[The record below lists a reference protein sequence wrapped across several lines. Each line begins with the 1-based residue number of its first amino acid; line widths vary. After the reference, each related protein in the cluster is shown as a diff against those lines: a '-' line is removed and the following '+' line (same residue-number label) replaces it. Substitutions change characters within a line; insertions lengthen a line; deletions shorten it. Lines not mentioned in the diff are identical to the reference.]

1 MAQLRHARNAQVG
14 YQDSS
19 VFLNVHR
26 AGMGQYAVGAGVY
39 IMVGELENRAWGVGS
54 VFNAGQA
61 YACGGGILQMHGG
74 DVRTSQ

>member
-1 MAQLRHARNAQVG
+1 
-14 YQDSS
+14 
-19 VFLNVHR
+19 
-26 AGMGQYAVGAGVY
+26 MGQYAVGAGVY

-74 DVRTSQ
+74 DVRTRQ